1 MAIERASAYKNMEVK
16 EQIDSVQDMAGYTGQ
31 MYRRKPQKAQEPI
44 TEAELVFMILK
55 HNRMKE
61 MTRMCREINESGGS
75 VVTVVEIDDILRL
88 LYEDE
93 LDGRDLT
100 PLYEPFLLNNNKILI
115 NYKNFRDSIQ

>member
-1 MAIERASAYKNMEVK
+1 M
-16 EQIDSVQDMAGYTGQ
+16 QDMAGYTGQ
-31 MYRRKPQKAQEPI
+31 MYRRKPQKAQEPM
-44 TEAELVFMILK
+44 TETDLVIMILK